1 VDSKLKT
8 QNSKLEVSEDQ
19 SSPPFV
25 KSWRSMYMLVVG
37 ELALLIALFYFFMKV
52 FE

>member
-1 VDSKLKT
+1 VNSTLKT

-19 SSPPFV
+19 PSPPFV
-25 KSWRSMYMLVVG
+25 RSWRSMYVLVVG
-37 ELALLIALFYFFMKV
+37 ELALLIVLFYLFMKA